1 MHVYCCCFI
10 HRSEKPVVVPIKPF
24 EMPKSQSEMIEFRV
38 RNVNAA
44 KQVWQP
50 SGAGYQQPSRDHFGN
65 GEKKTICGNTTTFQT
80 LFHLYSTNPLVC

>member
-1 MHVYCCCFI
+1 
-10 HRSEKPVVVPIKPF
+10 
-24 EMPKSQSEMIEFRV
+24 MPKSQSEMIEFRV

-65 GEKKTICGNTTTFQT
+65 GEKKTINNMWQYIHISNPVSQFTYIVRT
-80 LFHLYSTNPLVC
+80 LLYVSKG

>member
-1 MHVYCCCFI
+1 
-10 HRSEKPVVVPIKPF
+10 
-24 EMPKSQSEMIEFRV
+24 MPKSQSEMIEFRV

-65 GEKKTICGNTTTFQT
+65 GEKKQLTICGNTSTFQT
-80 LFHLYSTNPLVC
+80 LFHNSPILYAPSCTLAKDNCKTIIF